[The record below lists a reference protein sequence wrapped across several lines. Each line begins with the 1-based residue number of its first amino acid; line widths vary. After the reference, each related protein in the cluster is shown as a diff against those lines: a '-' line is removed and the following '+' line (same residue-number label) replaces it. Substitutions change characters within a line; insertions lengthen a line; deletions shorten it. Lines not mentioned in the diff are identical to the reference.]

1 MKYDRIDVSEE
12 IDVNKSN
19 SSVELVICHY
29 WYILETEF
37 RFQSKV
43 WDVCYDLMEK
53 ALNYNDVAVVYV
65 KGNP

>member
-1 MKYDRIDVSEE
+1 MSEE
-12 IDVNKSN
+12 IDVNKIN
-19 SSVELVICHY
+19 SSIGLIICHY

-43 WDVCYDLMEK
+43 GDDCYDLMEK
-53 ALNYNDVAVVYV
+53 ALNFNDIAVVYV